1 MSLTH
6 LPGYLL
12 PWDTNSVI
20 RITHTFLI
28 FSVMLMPSINTTPEV
43 MVSSPVNIFNVV
55 VFPAPF
61 NPSNPKHSDFL
72 TIREIFLT
80 AFTTGHL

>member
-1 MSLTH
+1 M
-6 LPGYLL
+6 
-12 PWDTNSVI
+12 NSVI
-20 RITHTFLI
+20 RSRNTFLI

-43 MVSSPVNIFNVV
+43 VISSPVNILNVV

-61 NPSNPKHSDFL
+61 NPSNPKHSYFE
-72 TIREIFLT
+72 TKREIFLT